1 VLAKLSKVMTK
12 SEAEALL
19 KRLEAEL
26 AAQASD
32 SDMMSLKLQDAMQ
45 KRQQVVQMLSNIMK
59 AMHDT
64 TQAIIN
70 NLK

>member
-1 VLAKLSKVMTK
+1 MTK